1 MLLDSAL
8 ADPADLDAPRRAD
21 RVPLVAYA
29 CDRETEEV
37 LRDVLLDAA
46 GPGATVRR
54 GTVAMAR
61 KALAAEAT
69 PNVLLLDV
77 SGEADPIAALD
88 DLAQVVE
95 PGVRVLVIGERSD
108 MEFYRQVTR
117 ELGALEYVYKPVNR
131 ETIARTFVPLIQGR
145 ALDIAART
153 GRLIAVT
160 GVRGGVGATSIA
172 TNLAVHLAE
181 RNRRHSLLLD
191 ADLHTGTAAL
201 ALASKAQGGLRVALE
216 APERLD
222 ELFLERTAAKVTE
235 RLHVLAGEERLDD
248 LLRIAP
254 GAVRRLVETMQRR
267 YRYIVADV
275 PRFLSVLSADLGA
288 LSHQRVLVMEPTL
301 AALRDGLRFI
311 EAPRG
316 PNQSRRPIVVLNK
329 VGAPGTLPLKQ
340 VLAALDVA
348 PEVVI
353 PWLPK
358 QIEPAVALGEPAARK
373 RGRFQD
379 AIGLLAR
386 EIIATREPGAQPRKG
401 GGLLSRFRRR

>member
-1 MLLDSAL
+1 MQADAAL
-8 ADPADLDAPRRAD
+8 ADPADLEAPRRTD
-21 RVPLVAYA
+21 RAPLVAYA
-29 CDRETEEV
+29 CDRATEEL
-37 LRDVLLDAA
+37 LRDVMLDAA
-46 GPGATVRR
+46 GPGASVRR
-54 GTVAMAR
+54 GTIEIAR
-61 KALAAEAT
+61 KALASEPT
-69 PNVLLLDV
+69 PNVLVLDV
-77 SGEADPIAALD
+77 SGEADPLAALE

-95 PGVRVLVIGERSD
+95 PGVRVLVIGERTD
-108 MEFYRQVTR
+108 LEFYRQVTR
-117 ELGALEYVYKPVNR
+117 ELGALEYIYKPVNR

-145 ALDIAART
+145 RLDLAART

-160 GVRGGVGATSIA
+160 GVRGGVGGTSVA
-172 TNLAVHLAE
+172 ANLAVHLAE
-181 RNRRHSLLLD
+181 RNRRHALLLD

-222 ELFLERTAAKVTE
+222 ELFLERTAAKVTD

-248 LLRIAP
+248 LLQIKP
-254 GAVRRLVETMQRR
+254 GAVRNLVETMQRR

-275 PRFLSVLSADLGA
+275 PRFPSVLSTEIGA

-301 AALRDGLRFI
+301 PALRDGLRFI

-340 VLAALDVA
+340 VLAALEVA
-348 PEVVI
+348 PEVMI

-358 QIEPAVALGEPAARK
+358 CVETALALGEPASRK
-373 RGRFQD
+373 RGRFQE
-379 AIGLLAR
+379 AISQLAR
-386 EIIATREPGAQPRKG
+386 EIIAVREQETAVRKG
-401 GGLLSRFRRR
+401 FFSRLRSR

>member
-1 MLLDSAL
+1 MQADAAL
-8 ADPADLDAPRRAD
+8 ADLADIDAPRRTD
-21 RVPLVAYA
+21 RAPLVAYA
-29 CDRETEEV
+29 CDRETEEL

-46 GPGATVRR
+46 GPGASIRR

-61 KALAAEAT
+61 KAFTTEAT
-69 PNVLLLDV
+69 PNVLILDV
-77 SGEADPIAALD
+77 SCEADAIAALE

-95 PGVRVLVIGERSD
+95 PGVRVLLIGERND
-108 MEFYRQVTR
+108 LEFYRQVTR
-117 ELGALEYVYKPVNR
+117 ELGILEYVYKPVNR

-145 ALDIAART
+145 PLDLAART
-153 GRLIAVT
+153 GRLVAVT

-181 RNRRHSLLLD
+181 RNRRHALLLD

-248 LLRIAP
+248 PLRIAP
-254 GAVRRLVETMQRR
+254 GAVRSLVETMQRR

-275 PRFLSVLSADLGA
+275 PRFPSVLSAELGG
-288 LSHQRVLVMEPTL
+288 LSHQRVLVIEPTL
-301 AALRDGLRFI
+301 PALRDGLRFI
-311 EAPRG
+311 GAPRG
-316 PNQSRRPIVVLNK
+316 PNQSRRPIVVLNN
-329 VGAPGTLPLKQ
+329 VGAPGTLPMKQ
-340 VLAALDVA
+340 VLAALEVA
-348 PEVVI
+348 PEVTI

-358 QIEPAVALGEPAARK
+358 QIEPALALGEPASRK

-386 EIIATREPGAQPRKG
+386 EIIATREQETQTGKG
-401 GGLLSRFRRR
+401 GGLFSRLRRR

>member
-1 MLLDSAL
+1 MQTDIAL
-8 ADPADLDAPRRAD
+8 TEPGDLDAPRRAD
-21 RVPLVAYA
+21 RASLIAYA
-29 CDRETEEV
+29 SDRETEEL

-46 GPGATVRR
+46 GPGASVRR
-54 GTVAMAR
+54 GTVESAR
-61 KALAAEAT
+61 KALAKEPT
-69 PNVLLLDV
+69 PNVLVLDV
-77 SGEADPIAALD
+77 SGESDPLGELEN
-88 DLAQVVE
+88 LAQVVE
-95 PGVRVLVIGERSD
+95 PGVRVLVIGERND
-108 MEFYRQVTR
+108 LEFYRQVTR
-117 ELGALEYVYKPVNR
+117 ELGVVEYVYKPVNR
-131 ETIARTFVPLIQGR
+131 ESIARTFVPLIQGR
-145 ALDIAART
+145 RQDIAART

-160 GVRGGVGATSIA
+160 GVRGGVGATGIA

-181 RNRRHSLLLD
+181 RNRRHALLLD
-191 ADLHTGTAAL
+191 ADLHTGAAAL
-201 ALASKAQGGLRVALE
+201 MLASKAQGGLRVALE

-248 LLRIAP
+248 PLRIAP
-254 GAVRRLVETMQRR
+254 GAVRSLVETMQRR

-275 PRFLSVLSADLGA
+275 PRFPSVLSAELGT

-301 AALRDGLRFI
+301 LALRDGLRFI

-348 PEVVI
+348 PEVMI
-353 PWLPK
+353 PWMPK

-379 AIGLLAR
+379 AIALLAR
-386 EIIATREPGAQPRKG
+386 EIIAIREPETRAPTG
-401 GGLLSRFRRR
+401 GGLLSRLRRR

>member
-1 MLLDSAL
+1 MQADAAL
-8 ADPADLDAPRRAD
+8 AEPADLDAPRRAD
-21 RVPLVAYA
+21 RAPLIAFA
-29 CDRETEEV
+29 GDRETEEI

-46 GPGATVRR
+46 GPGASIRR
-54 GTVAMAR
+54 GTVEIAR
-61 KALAAEAT
+61 KALATEAT
-69 PNVLLLDV
+69 PNVLILDV
-77 SGEADPIAALD
+77 SGEADPIRALE

-95 PGVRVLVIGERSD
+95 PGVRVLVIGERND
-108 MEFYRQVTR
+108 LEFYRQVTR

-145 ALDIAART
+145 PLDVAART

-160 GVRGGVGATSIA
+160 GVRGGVGATSVA
-172 TNLAVHLAE
+172 VNLAAHLAE
-181 RNRRHSLLLD
+181 RNRRHALLLD

-201 ALASKAQGGLRVALE
+201 ALGSKAQGGLRVALE

-248 LLRIAP
+248 PVRIAP
-254 GAVRRLVETMQRR
+254 SAVRNLVETMQRR

-275 PRFLSVLSADLGA
+275 PRFPSPLTVELRL
-288 LSHQRVLVMEPTL
+288 LSHQRVVVLEPTL
-301 AALRDGLRFI
+301 AALRDALRFI
-311 EAPRG
+311 EVPRG

-348 PEVVI
+348 PEVTI
-353 PWLPK
+353 PWMPK
-358 QIEPAVALGEPAARK
+358 QIEPAAAVGEPAMRR

-386 EIIATREPGAQPRKG
+386 EIIATREAEAQTRKE
-401 GGLLSRFRRR
+401 GGLFSRLRRR

>member
-1 MLLDSAL
+1 MQADLALLDPDA
-8 ADPADLDAPRRAD
+8 LDAPRRAD
-21 RVPLVAYA
+21 RRPLIAYA
-29 CDRETEEV
+29 CDRETEDL

-46 GPGATVRR
+46 GPGASVRR
-54 GTVAMAR
+54 GTVAAAR
-61 KALAAEAT
+61 KALATEAT
-69 PNVLLLDV
+69 PNVLILDV
-77 SGEADPIAALD
+77 SGEPDPLAALD

-95 PGVRVLVIGERSD
+95 PGVRVLVIGERND
-108 MEFYRQVTR
+108 VAFYRQVTR

-145 ALDIAART
+145 QLDVSARA

-160 GVRGGVGATSIA
+160 GVRGGVGATLVA
-172 TNLAVHLAE
+172 ANLAVHLAE
-181 RNRRHSLLLD
+181 YAQRHALLLD

-222 ELFLERTAAKVTE
+222 ELFLERTAARVTD
-235 RLHVLAGEERLDD
+235 RLHVLAAEERLDD

-254 GAVRRLVETMQRR
+254 DAVRSLVETMQRR

-275 PRFLSVLSADLGA
+275 PRSPSVLNLELGA
-288 LSHQRVLVMEPTL
+288 LSHQRVLVLEPTL
-301 AALRDGLRFI
+301 TALRDGLRFI

-316 PNQSRRPIVVLNK
+316 PNQSRRPVVVLNK

-340 VLAALDVA
+340 VLATLEVA

-353 PWLPK
+353 PWMPR
-358 QIEPAVALGEPAARK
+358 QIEPSVALGEPAVRK
-373 RGRFQD
+373 RGKFQD
-379 AIGLLAR
+379 AIGLLMR
-386 EIIATREPGAQPRKG
+386 EIIATREQAPAQAKG
-401 GGLLSRFRRR
+401 GLFSRLRRR

>member
-1 MLLDSAL
+1 MQ
-8 ADPADLDAPRRAD
+8 ADLLLAEPHALEAPRRAD

-29 CDRETEEV
+29 CDRETEEL

-46 GPGATVRR
+46 GPGASVRR

-61 KALAAEAT
+61 KALATEPT
-69 PNVLLLDV
+69 PNVLILDV
-77 SGEADPIAALD
+77 SGEQDPLSALD
-88 DLAQVVE
+88 ELAQVVE
-95 PGVRVLVIGERSD
+95 PGVRVLVIGERTD
-108 MEFYRQVTR
+108 LEFYRMVTR

-145 ALDIAART
+145 TLELAART

-160 GVRGGVGATSIA
+160 GMRGGVGATNIA
-172 TNLAVHLAE
+172 ANLAVHLAE
-181 RNRRHSLLLD
+181 NARRHALLLD

-201 ALASKAQGGLRVALE
+201 TLASKAQGGLRVALE

-235 RLHVLAGEERLDD
+235 RLHVLAGEERLDE
-248 LLRIAP
+248 LLRVAP
-254 GAVRRLVETMQRR
+254 DAVRSLMETMQRR

-275 PRFLSVLSADLGA
+275 PRFPSVLNNELSA

-358 QIEPAVALGEPAARK
+358 QVEPAVALGEPLVRK
-373 RGRFQD
+373 RGRFQA
-379 AIGLLAR
+379 AITLLAR
-386 EIIATREPGAQPRKG
+386 EIIATREQREAAKKG
-401 GGLLSRFRRR
+401 GLFGRLRRR